1 MKTNYL
7 FKKTILLLMAVG
19 GVSSVWAADG
29 IVNIPQELGTYIV
42 IGNASGGTDTS
53 AGITIANCEVDNRLG
68 DTTNNKYYTIGST
81 NSKTT
86 IDFTITPEAG
96 SYVFGFKSGASNNCA
111 SVITVSLTKS
121 GEETPTYTKEETITN
136 DGNWDPNIAHNFLLE
151 NLEAAT
157 YNVHIAVKEVTS
169 GDYAGNFGNFY
180 FHKLSQLTWGSS
192 SSYVELS
199 DGTFTNAQDNSDN
212 VVNNTK
218 REGGSIDNIL
228 IYNEEASYRIFHF
241 NIDSY
246 KQASTVKV
254 TVRDFSTGTQ
264 EAQET
269 ASITAAGYYVLPLSN
284 QITAGLKTVRFD
296 FADADETSDDSYLFN
311 FRYVYFAEPFLP
323 IYGTAVLDLSQ
334 GSITS
339 SSNPRY
345 SDSNG
350 TSNEFSYI
358 YNGGSADSYYVY
370 IDGSETA
377 YYDLRTVTS
386 NYNKGGTFKVT
397 ITDVA
402 TNTVEVNA
410 QESAEITS
418 NNQSIV
424 MALSSALKPGIKK
437 IRFDFVKE
445 NESEWLYNIKDIC
458 FLKRSLNEGYDY
470 TAVAATS
477 VDVVLTRSIS
487 KDNWSTIVLPF
498 AMTSDQISAA
508 FGSDAK
514 VAALTSATAD
524 ALTFSTVTAMEAN
537 KPYAIKV
544 ATDFTSATINNVT
557 IIAGTPT
564 QTVGNWNF
572 VGTYENGTIPDGSYY
587 FSSNKL
593 WQASG
598 TGIRMKPFRAYFN
611 SASGAREIKFLID
624 EDGQTTALGTLRADG
639 SMSTQAE
646 GMFYS
651 ISGQHIAKPT
661 KGLYIVN
668 GKKVII
674 K

>member
-1 MKTNYL
+1 MKKRKL
-7 FKKTILLLMAVG
+7 FIKVLLLMALVG
-19 GVSSVWAADG
+19 STSVSKAEGTIS
-29 IVNIPQELGTYIV
+29 IPQELGSYIL
-42 IGNASGGTDTS
+42 IGTESGGTSTCEGISVTNCKIDT
-53 AGITIANCEVDNRLG
+53 RLG
-68 DTTNNKYYTIGST
+68 DTTNNKYYTIGTT

-86 IDFTITPEAG
+86 IDFTIAPEAG
-96 SYVFGFKSGASNNCA
+96 SYVFGFKSGASGCA
-111 SVITVSLTKS
+111 SVVTVSLTKS
-121 GEETPTYTKEETITN
+121 GESTATYTKEETIAN

-157 YNVHIAVKEVTS
+157 YTLHIAVKSVTS
-169 GDYAGNFGNFY
+169 GSYAGNFGNFY

-199 DGTFTNAQDNSDN
+199 DGTFTNANDNSDN
-212 VVNNTK
+212 VVNYIK

-254 TVRDFSTGTQ
+254 TVCDFSTGTL

-269 ASITAAGYYVLPLSN
+269 ASITAAGSYVLPLSN

-296 FADADETSDDSYLFN
+296 FADADETSDDSYLYN
-311 FRYVYFAEPFLP
+311 FRYVYFAEPSVLP

-402 TNTVEVNA
+402 TSTVEVNA

-445 NESEWLYNIKDIC
+445 NESSWLYNIKDIC
-458 FLKRSLNEGYDY
+458 FLKRSLNESYDY

-477 VDVVLTRSIS
+477 VDVVLTRSITAN
-487 KDNWSTIVLPF
+487 KWSTICLPF
-498 AMTSDQISAA
+498 AMTSDQITAA
-508 FGSDAK
+508 FGSGAT
-514 VAALTSATAD
+514 VAELTNATAET
-524 ALTFSTVTAMEAN
+524 LTFTTVTAMDAN

-544 ATDFTSATINNVT
+544 ATDFTSATISGVSIVN
-557 IIAGTPT
+557 GTPS
-564 QTVGNWNF
+564 QTVNGWTF
-572 VGTYENGTIPDGSYY
+572 TGTYANGTIPNGSYF
-587 FSSNKL
+587 FSDNKL
-593 WQASG
+593 YKASG
-598 TGIRMKPFRAYFN
+598 SGNTIKPFRAYFTYN
-611 SASGAREIKFLID
+611 GSAPARQVRFVIDGETTGIDDAAVNVSGNESNAAYDLQGRRVA
-624 EDGQTTALGTLRADG
+624 QPR
-639 SMSTQAE
+639 
-646 GMFYS
+646 
-651 ISGQHIAKPT
+651 
-661 KGLYIVN
+661 KGLYVID
-668 GKKVII
+668 GKKVVI